1 MRNTVWLLCLCT
13 AHFWCES
20 NTSSV
25 ATPKSGS
32 IKNPTANPIT
42 TTTAVPTTPAS
53 PSNVNKVEVLNQT
66 ETELWLKW
74 DKVNNNNS
82 YDYKLRNN
90 NGGEESSI
98 ISRSDTNKH
107 VEYKVS
113 SLSAGTNYSFTLF
126 TVFEGVN
133 STGFPFSA
141 VTAPSNVNKVE
152 VLNQTETELWLKW
165 DKVNN
170 NNSYDYKLRNNNGGE
185 ESSIIDGSDALSYV
199 EYKVSSLSAGTNYS
213 FTLFTEFKGVNS
225 TGFPFSAVTAPSNIN
240 KVEVLNQTETELWL
254 KWDKVNNNNS
264 YDYKL
269 RNNNGGEESSIID
282 GSDALSYVEY
292 KVLSLSAGTNY
303 SFTLFTVFEGVNSTG
318 FPFSAVTA
326 PSDVTQVNVVTRSET
341 HLQLKWTKVN
351 NDNNYNYILK
361 DSNGAEVD
369 IAGSDAGTTVKHTVS
384 SLSAGTEYTFTLL
397 TVFEGVNSTGYNF
410 LVVTTINCTASEWT
424 VSHSTIEAE
433 VQGVFTTATANN
445 GSEVNGLVVGNKV
458 SFSNLYP
465 GATYSVSLYYELG
478 QEKLS
483 QCSHNLTFV
492 TVPPLVQNLIC
503 NGRDYSLSLK
513 WGEPDGVWTAVEVNV
528 SGKSSNVSGTL
539 ELIVAGLQPANTYSI
554 SITTLSGATRGLT
567 QLFSSCQTQSTVI
580 WVPVLVIILL
590 GLLAAMGV
598 FMLRRKSQL
607 LSKVHMPMYERHSD
621 TGPSQDKFKAI
632 SVKKFPDHF
641 YHLSRDENREFTGEY
656 LQFST
661 VGADLSQHEA
671 ILPENKSKNRFID
684 ILPYDYSRVKLS
696 TRGQNSDYIN
706 ANFIPGYRDKKM
718 EYIATQGPL
727 TSTVSD
733 FWRMIWEQKSERIVM
748 VTNCIE
754 NGKAKCDQYWPQ
766 DPSPCRHGDL
776 LITMTSERKDT
787 DWIVREL
794 IVKNEAKSEERRVKH
809 FHFTAWPDHGVPNGT
824 QELIEFRGLI
834 RQHIH
839 SSRSS
844 GPTVV
849 HCSAGVGRTGTLI
862 ALDVL
867 LQQMEREQAVDIAGF
882 VHRMRRHRPRMVQT
896 ESQYIFLHQCIKDC
910 LPQEKPEEPI
920 YVNTASP
927 AIIYENTAAITSN
940 YRN

>member
-1 MRNTVWLLCLCT
+1 MANGSTNQAQLPRQ
-13 AHFWCES
+13 
-20 NTSSV
+20 SSSRGDQ
-25 ATPKSGS
+25 AMPLDELDGPDNSALGS
-32 IKNPTANPIT
+32 A
-42 TTTAVPTTPAS
+42 
-53 PSNVNKVEVLNQT
+53 PSNVNHVEVLNQT
-66 ETELWLKW
+66 ETELWLRW
-74 DKVNNNNS
+74 DKVNNNKN
-82 YDYKLRNN
+82 YILRNN
-90 NGGEESSI
+90 NEGEESSI
-98 ISRSDTNKH
+98 ITGSDAETTVK
-107 VEYKVS
+107 YTVS
-113 SLSAGTNYSFTLF
+113 SLSNGTKYSFTLFTVFEGVRSTGYNFSAETAPSNVDQVEVLNQTETELWLEWDKVNNNKNYGYILRNNNGEEESNIITGSDAETTVKHTVSSLSNGTEYSFTLFTVFGGVNSTGFTFSAPTAPSDVNKVDLVTRSESHLQLEWDKVNNDNNYTYILRNSNGTETSIIGSEEGTTVKYNVSSLFNGAEYSFTLF

-133 STGFPFSA
+133 STGYNFSEF
-141 VTAPSNVNKVE
+141 TTPSNVIRVNMV
-152 VLNQTETELWLKW
+152 TRSETCLQLEW

-170 NNSYDYKLRNNNGGE
+170 NNY
-185 ESSIIDGSDALSYV
+185 
-199 EYKVSSLSAGTNYS
+199 T
-213 FTLFTEFKGVNS
+213 
-225 TGFPFSAVTAPSNIN
+225 
-240 KVEVLNQTETELWL
+240 
-254 KWDKVNNNNS
+254 
-264 YDYKL
+264 
-269 RNNNGGEESSIID
+269 
-282 GSDALSYVEY
+282 
-292 KVLSLSAGTNY
+292 
-303 SFTLFTVFEGVNSTG
+303 
-318 FPFSAVTA
+318 
-326 PSDVTQVNVVTRSET
+326 
-341 HLQLKWTKVN
+341 
-351 NDNNYNYILK
+351 YILK
-361 DSNGAEVD
+361 DSSGAETS
-369 IAGSDAGTTVKHTVS
+369 ISGSDAGTTVKYNVS
-384 SLSAGTEYTFTLL
+384 SLSAGTEYTFTLF
-397 TVFEGVNSTGYNF
+397 TVFKGVDSKGYDF
-410 LVVTTINCTASEWT
+410 LVVTTINCGASQWT

-445 GSEVNGLVVGNKV
+445 GSEVNGVVVGNKV

-465 GATYSVSLYYELG
+465 GATYSVSLYYEFD

-483 QCSHNLTFV
+483 QCSNGLTFV

-503 NGRDYSLSLK
+503 DSRDYSLSLK

-539 ELIVAGLQPANTYSI
+539 ELIVAGLQPAKTYSI

-598 FMLRRKSQL
+598 FMLRRKPKL
-607 LSKVHMPMYERHSD
+607 LRLLLD
-621 TGPSQDKFKAI
+621 RAI
-632 SVKKFPDHF
+632 SLKKFPDHF
-641 YHLSRDENREFTGEY
+641 YRLSRDENREFTEEY

-661 VGADLSQHEA
+661 VGADLSQREA

-696 TRGQNSDYIN
+696 TSGQNSDYIN
-706 ANFIPGYRDKKM
+706 ANFIPGYGDKK
-718 EYIATQGPL
+718 EYIAAQGPL

-766 DPSPCRHGDL
+766 DPSPCHHGDL

-787 DWIVREL
+787 NWIVREL

-867 LQQMEREQAVDIAGF
+867 LQQMEKEQAVDIAGF